1 MAQEC
6 YGVDFNSVAEI
17 IERAISKKIFPCAC
31 LEIGRTEDILWRG
44 AFGHLS
50 YERKSTAADHNT
62 IFDLASLTKVI
73 ATAPLA
79 MQHVD
84 ARRWALSDY
93 VTQHLRS
100 WCGADR
106 ELATIEDLLAHT
118 SGLQAYLPL
127 FQERVDPQQ
136 YKETLCRLPLQYAPR
151 SESVYSDLGFIL
163 LGFMIED
170 LTNMTLDDQFQNMAE
185 SSGLN
190 EIQFLPPNSWK
201 KRTAPTGDN
210 QMRGRCLIGEVHDDN
225 GWAPGGVAG
234 HTGLFGSTS
243 AVGRFAR
250 IILGDFRGGQTLVSP
265 ATLQTFTR
273 KTNIPNSSR
282 ALGWDTMLPTSSC
295 GSRFSR
301 SAIGH
306 TGFTGTS
313 LWIDPELDLYIAC
326 LTNRVHQTA
335 DSNAMQRFRPELH
348 DAAMRAFGVID

>member
-6 YGVDFNSVAEI
+6 YGVEFNSVAEI

-73 ATAPLA
+73 ATTTLA

-106 ELATIEDLLAHT
+106 ELVTIEDLLAHT

-163 LGFMIED
+163 LGFLIED

-225 GWAPGGVAG
+225 GWALGGVAG

>member
-106 ELATIEDLLAHT
+106 ELVTIEDLLAHT

-163 LGFMIED
+163 LGFLIED
-170 LTNMTLDDQFQNMAE
+170 LTNMTLDDQFRNMAE

-225 GWAPGGVAG
+225 GWALGGVAG

>member
-73 ATAPLA
+73 ATATLA

-106 ELATIEDLLAHT
+106 ELVTIEDLLAHT

-225 GWAPGGVAG
+225 GWALGGVAG

>member
-6 YGVDFNSVAEI
+6 YGVEFNSVAEI

-106 ELATIEDLLAHT
+106 ELVTIEDLLAHT

-163 LGFMIED
+163 LGFLIED
-170 LTNMTLDDQFQNMAE
+170 LTNMTLDDQFRNMAE

-225 GWAPGGVAG
+225 GWALGGVAG

>member
-1 MAQEC
+1 MAREC
-6 YGVDFNSVAEI
+6 YGVDFNNVAEI

-106 ELATIEDLLAHT
+106 ELVTIEDLLAHT

-225 GWAPGGVAG
+225 GWALGGVAG

-282 ALGWDTMLPTSSC
+282 ALGWDTMLPTS
-295 GSRFSR
+295 
-301 SAIGH
+301 
-306 TGFTGTS
+306 
-313 LWIDPELDLYIAC
+313 
-326 LTNRVHQTA
+326 
-335 DSNAMQRFRPELH
+335 
-348 DAAMRAFGVID
+348 

>member
-106 ELATIEDLLAHT
+106 ELVTIEDLLAHT

-163 LGFMIED
+163 LGFLIED

-210 QMRGRCLIGEVHDDN
+210 QLRGRCLIGEVHDDN
-225 GWAPGGVAG
+225 GWALGGVAG

-295 GSRFSR
+295 GSRFSK

-313 LWIDPELDLYIAC
+313 LWIDPEIDLYIAC

-348 DAAMRAFGVID
+348 NAAIRAFGVID

>member
-106 ELATIEDLLAHT
+106 ELVTIEDLLAHT

-225 GWAPGGVAG
+225 GWALGGVAG

>member
-1 MAQEC
+1 MAREC
-6 YGVDFNSVAEI
+6 YGVDFNNVAEI

-106 ELATIEDLLAHT
+106 ELVTIEDLLAHT

-170 LTNMTLDDQFQNMAE
+170 LTNMTLDDQFRNMAE

-225 GWAPGGVAG
+225 GWALGGVAG

>member
-6 YGVDFNSVAEI
+6 YGVEFNSVAEI

-106 ELATIEDLLAHT
+106 ELVTIEDLLAHT

-225 GWAPGGVAG
+225 GWALGGVAG